1 MEGLMR
7 AISFLI
13 FLTLVCFA
21 PLPLMAQEQS
31 ITVEPNQRPGQSTT
45 TTREEK
51 VRPDGTKTT
60 KETSSTESKGTSY
73 KYSGLPG
80 KFIRQGG
87 QSLGQGVMVADRERR
102 QRYGFDF
109 ETTGLRKGSDPSEA
123 YWFERQDGKI
133 MLIDPLK
140 TQKYS
145 QKPR

>member
-1 MEGLMR
+1 MR

-13 FLTLVCFA
+13 FITLVCFL
-21 PLPLMAQEQS
+21 PLPLMGQEQTV
-31 ITVEPNQRPGQSTT
+31 TVEPNQRPGQSTT

-51 VRPDGTKTT
+51 VQPDGTKTS
-60 KETSSTESKGTSY
+60 KETMSTESKGTSY
-73 KYSGLPG
+73 RFSGLPG

-87 QSLGQGVMVADRERR
+87 QSTGQGIMVADREPRKQYR
-102 QRYGFDF
+102 FDF
-109 ETTGLRKGSDPSEA
+109 ETTGLSKGSDPSEA